1 MIRFIFKV
9 FLMSLLAIMILS
21 VYHFKISNHDINRT
35 LSARVVHHLL
45 EKTRNMIV
53 QFHRRIEKNEPSRA
67 SIEVLLVQTEKFK
80 KVNALLPKTHI
91 KIPNEHFEDAI
102 KPSQKKNN
110 NGAKDQFNQIF
121 NTLSKLQESWGNEK

>member
-35 LSARVVHHLL
+35 QSARSVHHLL

-53 QFHRRIEKNEPSRA
+53 QFRRRIEKNGPGRA
-67 SIEVLLVQTEKFK
+67 SIEILPVQTEKFK
-80 KVNALLPKTHI
+80 KINQLLPKTHI
-91 KIPNEHFEDAI
+91 KIPNEHFEDVL
-102 KPSQKKNN
+102 KPSQNKSN
-110 NGAKDQFNQIF
+110 NGAQDQFNQIF
-121 NTLSKLQESWGNEK
+121 NTLSKLQESWGKEK